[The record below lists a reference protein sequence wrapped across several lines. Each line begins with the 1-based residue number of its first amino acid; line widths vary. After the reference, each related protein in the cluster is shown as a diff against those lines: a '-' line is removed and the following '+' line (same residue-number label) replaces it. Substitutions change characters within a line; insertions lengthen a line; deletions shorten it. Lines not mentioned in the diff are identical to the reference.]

1 MSPRKQVV
9 IIGGGFGG
17 LNAARSLDGVDVDV
31 TVVDRE
37 NHHLFQPLLYQV
49 ATSGL
54 SPGAI
59 AVPIRSVVGR
69 QPNTRVV
76 LGEAL
81 EVDKHRKEVVL
92 ANGARLRYDWLVVAA
107 GAKTNFFGHDD
118 WAQHTIGLKNMR
130 DAIQIRERVLLAFEA
145 AEQELDETVRKRLL
159 TFVVI
164 GGGPTGVETA
174 GAISE
179 LGRTVLADEYQRIHP
194 KDIRVVL
201 VEMGKRVLAPFRP
214 DLSESAAH
222 QLRELGVELR
232 LGAPVTDV
240 TAEGAVVAGELIPAS
255 LVVWA
260 SGVQPVS
267 LAQRMGVELTRRGQ
281 VRVDSN
287 CAVLGHPDILC
298 IGDMAA
304 FVPAGETEALP
315 GLAPVAIQQGRYVA
329 TLIRGDLRSMARKPF
344 RYVDKGIMAT
354 IGRSRAVVQ
363 SSVLTTSGLLA
374 WLAWGF
380 VHIVYLIGFR
390 SRAMVL
396 FEWVWAYL
404 TYKRGTR
411 LVTHL
416 PRGADALPSP
426 HALAPAPG
434 TTGPLSSSP
443 K

>member
-1 MSPRKQVV
+1 MSQRKQVV

-174 GAISE
+174 GAI
-179 LGRTVLADEYQRIHP
+179 
-194 KDIRVVL
+194 
-201 VEMGKRVLAPFRP
+201 
-214 DLSESAAH
+214 
-222 QLRELGVELR
+222 
-232 LGAPVTDV
+232 
-240 TAEGAVVAGELIPAS
+240 
-255 LVVWA
+255 
-260 SGVQPVS
+260 
-267 LAQRMGVELTRRGQ
+267 
-281 VRVDSN
+281 
-287 CAVLGHPDILC
+287 
-298 IGDMAA
+298 
-304 FVPAGETEALP
+304 
-315 GLAPVAIQQGRYVA
+315 
-329 TLIRGDLRSMARKPF
+329 
-344 RYVDKGIMAT
+344 
-354 IGRSRAVVQ
+354 
-363 SSVLTTSGLLA
+363 
-374 WLAWGF
+374 
-380 VHIVYLIGFR
+380 
-390 SRAMVL
+390 
-396 FEWVWAYL
+396 
-404 TYKRGTR
+404 
-411 LVTHL
+411 
-416 PRGADALPSP
+416 
-426 HALAPAPG
+426 
-434 TTGPLSSSP
+434 
-443 K
+443 

>member
-1 MSPRKQVV
+1 
-9 IIGGGFGG
+9 
-17 LNAARSLDGVDVDV
+17 LNAASGLDGADVDI
-31 TVVDRE
+31 TIVDRE

-81 EVDKHRKEVVL
+81 GVDLTRKEVTL
-92 ANGARLRYDWLVVAA
+92 SSGATLRYDWLVVAA
-107 GAKTNFFGHDD
+107 GAKTNFFGNEH
-118 WAQHTIGLKNMR
+118 WAQHTIGLKNLR

-145 AEQELDETVRKRLL
+145 AEQETDDATRKRLL

-164 GGGPTGVETA
+164 GGGPTGVEMA

-179 LGRTVLADEYQRIHP
+179 LGRTVLADEYQRIHSS
-194 KDIRVVL
+194 DIRVIL
-201 VEMGKRVLAPFRP
+201 VEMATRLLTPFRP
-214 DLSESAAH
+214 DLSASAAD

-232 LGAPVTDV
+232 LGQRVTDV
-240 TAEGAVVAGELIPAS
+240 TAAGAVVNGELIPAS

-267 LAQRMGVELTRRGQ
+267 LAQRLGVQLTRRGQ
-281 VRVDSN
+281 VRVDGN
-287 CAVLGHPDILC
+287 CAVLGHPDVFC

-304 FVPAGETEALP
+304 FIPAGATDALP

-329 TLIRGDLRSMARKPF
+329 RTIRGDLRSMARKPF
-344 RYVDKGIMAT
+344 VYVDKGIMAT

-363 SSVLTTSGLLA
+363 SGVLTTSGLLA

-390 SRAMVL
+390 NRVMVL
-396 FEWVWAYL
+396 FEWMWAYV

-434 TTGPLSSSP
+434 TTGPTSSSP
-443 K
+443 R

>member
-1 MSPRKQVV
+1 MSHRKQVV

-17 LNAARSLDGVDVDV
+17 LNAATGLGAVDVDV
-31 TVVDRE
+31 TVIDRE

-59 AVPIRSVVGR
+59 ATPIRSVVGKHA
-69 QPNTRVV
+69 NTRVV
-76 LGEAL
+76 LAEAVG
-81 EVDKHRKEVVL
+81 VDKSRKEVRL
-92 ANGARLRYDWLVVAA
+92 STGASVRYDWLVVAA
-107 GAKTNFFGHDD
+107 GAKTNFFGNDH
-118 WAQHTIGLKNMR
+118 WAQHTIGLKNLR
-130 DAIQIRERVLLAFEA
+130 DAIQVRERVLLAFEA
-145 AEQELDETVRKRLL
+145 AEQETDDATRKRLL

-164 GGGPTGVETA
+164 GGGPTGVEMA

-179 LGRTVLADEYQRIHP
+179 LGRTVLADEYQRIHAN
-194 KDIRVVL
+194 DIRVIL
-201 VEMGKRVLAPFRP
+201 VEMGSRVLAPFRP
-214 DLSESAAH
+214 DLSDAAAD

-232 LGAPVTDV
+232 LGHRVTDV
-240 TAEGAVVAGELIPAS
+240 TAAGAVVNDELIPSS

-267 LAQRMGVELTRRGQ
+267 LAKRLGVELTRRGQ
-281 VRVDSN
+281 VRVDAN
-287 CAVLGHPDILC
+287 CAVLGHPDIFC

-304 FVPAGETEALP
+304 FTPAGETDALP

-329 TLIRGDLRSMARKPF
+329 QTIRSDLRSAARKPY

-380 VHIVYLIGFR
+380 VHIIYLIGFR
-390 SRAMVL
+390 NRAMVVA
-396 FEWVWAYL
+396 EWVWAYF

-426 HALAPAPG
+426 HALAPPPG
-434 TTGPLSSSP
+434 ATGPGSSTP
-443 K
+443 P